1 MVRRSPLAG
10 LGRGIRR
17 GIGRGMWL
25 SRPGASQVQSHAE
38 AKRLRRADRNIRL
51 DIRGRAITESE
62 LQIVAANAAVIHGGT
77 KVKITKAV
85 QLAMDPTD
93 PDWQRRR

>member
-38 AKRLRRADRNIRL
+38 AKRLHRCARRLIH
-51 DIRGRAITESE
+51 ES
-62 LQIVAANAAVIHGGT
+62 GT
-77 KVKITKAV
+77 WSVPSPSAEVVLASAEVKQGLKPRITKAV